1 MADSREQM
9 GDLVT
14 NTFPDLQ
21 DSPQDS
27 PCVAENLGF
36 LPHNDGID
44 GRPFASGPFTTGI
57 HSEPPNLDFVTTNE
71 AFEQWLSRSVTLP
84 LLELY
89 TPDLSLNSEVEAVSG
104 SSHLTPAEQSSLI
117 SGNINNT
124 DFSGLVQPPINP
136 SPEQLGIAVPD
147 SSASHDSDSLSIS
160 MPKIGTRFSRD
171 SLRILKQW
179 FAAHSHDPYPDE
191 KTKETLQTLTGLNKT
206 QVLNWLANAR
216 RRTKTTAV
224 PRYMP
229 PKATQSHV
237 VPIDV
242 PNRSGTPIPRPAADY
257 DQLNPLE
264 RWVDSPP
271 EQEPA
276 DASAI
281 AKAVAAHGQD
291 SIGKCRELGEI
302 FLRRSNVHAD
312 SMNSHRR
319 P

>member
-1 MADSREQM
+1 MAADHEQI

-21 DSPQDS
+21 DSSQDS
-27 PCVAENLGF
+27 PCVAEDLGF

-44 GRPFASGPFTTGI
+44 GHPFVSGPFTTGI
-57 HSEPPNLDFVTTNE
+57 LSEPPNLDFVTTNE

-84 LLELY
+84 LLELR
-89 TPDLSLNSEVEAVSG
+89 TPNLPLISEVEAVSG
-104 SSHLTPAEQSSLI
+104 SSYLPAAEQSSLI
-117 SGNINNT
+117 SGTISNA
-124 DFSGLVQPPINP
+124 DFHDVFQSPINP
-136 SPEQLGIAVPD
+136 SPEPLGIAVPD
-147 SSASHDSDSLSIS
+147 STASHDSDSLSIS

-242 PNRSGTPIPRPAADY
+242 PNRSGTPIPRPAADC
-257 DQLNPLE
+257 DLLNPLE

-291 SIGKCRELGEI
+291 PLGEEGYS
-302 FLRRSNVHAD
+302 FARLMCTLTR
-312 SMNSHRR
+312 
-319 P
+319 